1 MIKNQKQYE
10 YSQELIKSFESSLSA
25 IRERGQKKNDVWVK
39 IKRDSL
45 KSHLDALK
53 AEIAEYEHLI
63 NHNSDRPIVLK
74 LSDIKY
80 LPQMIIKA
88 RIAAKISQK
97 ELAQRTGLTEEQ
109 IKEYE
114 ARDYQTASFLDFL
127 FVLDALDIQVQKGE
141 FLIPV
146 SAFASKN

>member
-80 LPQMIIKA
+80 LPQIIIKA

-97 ELAQRTGLTEEQ
+97 ELAQRTAWT
-109 IKEYE
+109 
-114 ARDYQTASFLDFL
+114 
-127 FVLDALDIQVQKGE
+127 
-141 FLIPV
+141 
-146 SAFASKN
+146 

>member
-80 LPQMIIKA
+80 LPQIIIKA

>member
-146 SAFASKN
+146 SAFASKS

>member
-80 LPQMIIKA
+80 LPQIIIKA

-146 SAFASKN
+146 SAFASKS